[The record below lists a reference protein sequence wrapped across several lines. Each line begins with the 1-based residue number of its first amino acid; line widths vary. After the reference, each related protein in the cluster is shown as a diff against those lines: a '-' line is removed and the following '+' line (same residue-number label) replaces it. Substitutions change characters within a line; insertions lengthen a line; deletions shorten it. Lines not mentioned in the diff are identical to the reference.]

1 MSRKCVISGKKP
13 LSGNTVSHAN
23 NRHRRSQKPNMQYK
37 RIYDPELGREVRL
50 RLSTSALR
58 SITRFGLMAFLRK
71 KGLTLKEVM

>member
-13 LSGNTVSHAN
+13 LSGNNVSHAHN
-23 NRHRRSQKPNMQYK
+23 KSRRSQKPNMQYK
-37 RIYDPELGREVRL
+37 KIYDPELGREVRL

-58 SITRFGLMAFLRK
+58 SVTKVGLMAYLRK